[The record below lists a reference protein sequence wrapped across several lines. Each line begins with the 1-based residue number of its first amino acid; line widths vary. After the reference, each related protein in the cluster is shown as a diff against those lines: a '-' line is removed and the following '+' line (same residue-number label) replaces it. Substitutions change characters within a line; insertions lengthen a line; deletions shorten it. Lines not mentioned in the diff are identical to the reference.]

1 MKTNVMMLL
10 LFCCGTYLNA
20 QYNYPATPVKAVI
33 DDYNGV
39 KITDNY
45 RWLEDMK
52 NPEVT
57 GWFKKQADF
66 SKNFIEKISGRDQLF
81 SDMKYLDDLKSEDY
95 YNAKKSGNNYFYT
108 KILRGEKVAKLYMR
122 DAAGKET
129 FIFDPEKYVAG
140 KTYEIQDFS
149 PNSDGSILA
158 MGLAESGAE
167 IGESRFIDTKT
178 QKLLPDVLTPV
189 WGGISAWTPD
199 QKSVL
204 YIKLQNKDNT
214 SNDMLRDMRSMQH
227 TLGTETGKDVEIAS
241 RMKNPSLPIKP
252 ENWVSTY
259 FTNDYKFMFLSIG
272 SVKNEQLVY
281 YAPAS
286 EFGSASINWKPFIE
300 YNDEITNYEVIGDK
314 VFFLT
319 HKNAPNFKIEV
330 TNINKPDFKKAKT
343 VVAEGKNLIARIT
356 ATKNYLI
363 YAVANGMNMEIF
375 NVHGN
380 TLQLSKMPLP
390 QGSNAV
396 LPLNSTEGDE
406 AVAVNFGW
414 LNPYVF
420 YDLSLNDNKVAVSK
434 IFNSKTVYPNQ
445 GEFVVKEIE
454 IKSHDG
460 TMVPLSIIYP
470 KNIKMD
476 GSNSLYL
483 DGYGSYGVSMF
494 PYFSEANY
502 ALLRQNVIV
511 AVAHVRG
518 GGEKGESWHKAA
530 FKGTKENT
538 WKDYIACADY
548 LVNNKYTSK
557 DKLIGSGMSAGG
569 ILIGNAVAERPDL
582 FAAIIAEVGCTNM
595 LRMETT
601 PNGPNQIPEFG
612 ALGNPEDLNGLIAM
626 DAQHKIKENV
636 KYPAVLVRT
645 GMNDPRVIPWMP
657 AKFAATMQNNSTSG
671 KPVLFYVDYENGHF
685 TQDKNVTYRN
695 YADMYA
701 FALSQTNHPNFKY
714 LK

>member
-1 MKTNVMMLL
+1 MKTNVVTLL
-10 LFCCGTYLNA
+10 LFCFAVYLNA
-20 QYNYPATPVKAVI
+20 QFNYPATPVKAVI
-33 DDYNGV
+33 DNYNGV

-57 GWFKKQADF
+57 NWFKNQDDF
-66 SKNFIEKISGRDQLF
+66 SKNYIEKISGRDQLF
-81 SDMKYLDDLKSEDY
+81 NDMKYLDELKDADY
-95 YNAKKSGNNYFYT
+95 YNVKKSGNNYFYT

-122 DAAGKET
+122 DGSGNEIL
-129 FIFDPEKYVAG
+129 IFDPENYVAG

-149 PNSDGSILA
+149 TNIDGSILA

-167 IGESRFIDTKT
+167 IGESRFIDIKTK
-178 QKLLPDVLTPV
+178 KLLPDVLTPV
-189 WGGISAWTPD
+189 WGGISSWTPD

-204 YIKLQNKDNT
+204 YIKLQNADNT
-214 SNDMLRDMRSMQH
+214 SNDMLRDMRAMQH
-227 TLGTETGKDVEIAS
+227 FLGTATSKDIEIAS
-241 RMKNPSLPIKP
+241 RLKNPSLPIKP

-259 FTNDYKFMFLSIG
+259 FSDDYRYMFLDIG
-272 SVKNEQLVY
+272 SVQREQLVY

-286 EFGSASINWKPFIE
+286 EFGKSSINWKPFIGFD
-300 YNDEITNYEVIGDK
+300 DEITDFSIIGDK

-319 HKNAPNFKIEV
+319 HKNAPNFKIGV
-330 TNINKPDFKKAKT
+330 TSMSKPDFKNAKI
-343 VVAEGKNLIARIT
+343 VVAEGKNLITRIT
-356 ATKNYLI
+356 ATKNYLV
-363 YAVANGMNMEIF
+363 YRVANGMNIDLYQID
-375 NVHGN
+375 GN
-380 TLQLSKMPLP
+380 SLALNKIPLP
-390 QGSNAV
+390 QGSNAM
-396 LPLNSTEGDE
+396 LPLNSREGDE
-406 AVAVNFGW
+406 AVAVNYGW

-420 YDLSLNDNKVAVSK
+420 YNVQLKDNKVEVSK
-434 IFNSKTVYPNQ
+434 LFNTKAVYPNQ

-454 IKSHDG
+454 IKSYDG

-470 KNIKMD
+470 KNIKID

-518 GGEKGESWHKAA
+518 GGEKGEAWHKAA

-538 WKDYIACADY
+538 WKDFIACADY

-595 LRMETT
+595 LRMEIT

-612 ALGNPEDLNGLIAM
+612 ALGNPEELKGLIAM

-645 GMNDPRVIPWMP
+645 GINDPRVIPWMP
-657 AKFAATMQNNSTSG
+657 AKFAATMQNSSTSG

-701 FALSQTNHPNFKY
+701 FALAQTNHPNFKY
-714 LK
+714 IK